1 MWQDILDVDE
11 IKKTINVLKPD
22 HQLFEIRIFGADKR
36 KVISGYFTD
45 SNTLIAALDKVDP
58 RGKNIYFTLNNVNEV
73 LYARTQH
80 DRFVANVITTSD
92 TDINCYE
99 WFFID
104 FDPVRPT
111 DVSSTDEELAKSEK
125 LKETVKTFMTSLGFS
140 EPVEGLSG
148 NGYHLLYRIDLP
160 VNDASKQL
168 LNDCLTAI
176 AGLFNTKDVKID
188 TVNFNPARICKLYGT
203 LAQKGAN
210 VQSRPHRMSKLTYVP
225 EQIRTNDRDLLEAIA
240 AELPEES
247 KQPKQKPSYIKR
259 EFDIR
264 DWLFTYGLTYKEDVG
279 RDCQMFLLDECP
291 FDHSHRNGDSKI
303 FAYNNGAIAFKCHHN
318 SCKGKRWQDVRLLF
332 EPDAYDDEW
341 SEERIESGYQKH
353 KKQKKEADMKI
364 PLDGDEAKPE
374 KKKPKIR
381 QLKTA
386 EALMDKDLPDPI
398 AFIGVDSELP
408 LLVEGTCILSAKPKL
423 GKSWF
428 ALGMCLALANG
439 DDFLGYKTRQC
450 STLYLDLETSEV
462 IQKRRLKRYLKGK
475 PVPKNFYLETETDSI
490 DNGFVEQIEAYLEQ
504 DPNIGLVVVD
514 VFQII
519 RSPSKNFK
527 ETEYDH
533 AYRDITPLNNL
544 AQKHHISIILVSH
557 DRKSVDP
564 DDPFS
569 NILGS
574 TGLQGAATQMI
585 VMFKRKKDD
594 PIHVSVKGKTID
606 GLPDLN
612 VKLENA
618 EWSVV
623 EGYDGVSRDKEKAL
637 WEYRESLIRTAVVQ
651 IASNNTMWKGR
662 CSSIIQEAIKHDI
675 PLDDSAK
682 IVGGFLHKH
691 QGRFLAEDG
700 IKITIIDKGTGSKM
714 YKIEKSTISTISDND
729 ELPLLDWEEASDY
742 GASEIPFL

>member
-11 IKKTINVLKPD
+11 IRKTINVLKPD

-45 SNTLIAALDKVDP
+45 PDTLINALDKIDP
-58 RGKNIYFTLNNVNEV
+58 RGRNIYFTLNNVNEV

-111 DVSSTDEELAKSEK
+111 DVSSTDEELAKSEE

-160 VNDASKQL
+160 VNGTNKQL

-210 VQSRPHRMSKLTYVP
+210 VQTRPHRMSRLTYVP
-225 EQIRTNDRDLLEAIA
+225 EQIRTNSRDLLEAIA
-240 AELPEES
+240 AELPEEA
-247 KQPKQKPSYIKR
+247 KQPKQTPSYIKR

-264 DWLFTYGLTYKEDVG
+264 DWLSTYGLTYKEDVG

-341 SEERIESGYQKH
+341 SDERIESGYQKH
-353 KKQKKEADMKI
+353 KKQKIEADMKI
-364 PLDGDEAKPE
+364 PLDGDEVKQE

-381 QLKTA
+381 KLKTA

-398 AFIGVDSELP
+398 AYIGVDSELP

-662 CSSIIQEAIKHDI
+662 CSSIIKGAIENDI
-675 PLDDSAK
+675 PLTDSAK

-691 QGRFLAEDG
+691 QGRFLAEDN
-700 IKITIIDKGTGSKM
+700 IKIRIINNGTGP
-714 YKIEKSTISTISDND
+714 KIYEITN
-729 ELPLLDWEEASDY
+729 LPLMTIDEKEEVPLMDFEDADEY
-742 GASEIPFL
+742 GVSEIPFL